1 MSTDFSSIDKL
12 MEFGLGISLAQQM
25 VNTMNHA
32 MSNNAVPGVNAG
44 TTGQTFVNQT
54 AVPPKSELQWY
65 AVIDNLQVGPLSSS
79 EIKTLV
85 QRGKIVEN
93 TLVWRAGMTAW
104 QLAKNIPEINKIII
118 LG

>member
-32 MSNNAVPGVNAG
+32 MNNVVVPGVNAG
-44 TTGQTFVNQT
+44 TTGQVYVNQT
-54 AVPPKSELQWY
+54 AVPPKSELRWY
-65 AVIDNLQVGPLSSS
+65 SVIDNLQVGPLSDA
-79 EIKTLV
+79 EVKILV
-85 QRGKIVEN
+85 QRGRITEN
-93 TLVWRAGMTAW
+93 TLVWREGMTAW
-104 QLAKNIPEINKIII
+104 QLAQNVPEINKMII